1 MQLGLGIFPKIIC
14 LGKTKILGVRNKK
27 VTFFPPFFSS
37 VLQRLFMKLIRL
49 VTIIIV
55 VQFAWTKNGLIKIT
69 KLPLVPS

>member
-27 VTFFPPFFSS
+27 VTFFPQIFSS
-37 VLQRLFMKLIRL
+37 VIQRLFMKLIRL

>member
-14 LGKTKILGVRNKK
+14 LGKTKILGAYKK

-37 VLQRLFMKLIRL
+37 VIQRLFMKLIRL